1 MKRFLIPLLAAL
13 ALPAAVNA
21 ESWYLLTSNNSGTHT
36 VKMRNK
42 PDCDY
47 WAKEFVNLKG
57 SDHWKGF
64 RSASP
69 SAICVLGK

>member
-1 MKRFLIPLLAAL
+1 MRKLLIPLLATF
-13 ALPAAVNA
+13 ALPTVVNA
-21 ESWYLLTSNNSGTHT
+21 ETWYLLAGSSHGSHT

-47 WAKEFVNLKG
+47 WATEFVNLRK

-64 RSASP
+64 RTSSP
-69 SAICVLGK
+69 AAICVLGE

>member
-1 MKRFLIPLLAAL
+1 MRKLLLFSFFLGFTS
-13 ALPAAVNA
+13 AVNS
-21 ESWYLLTSNNSGTHT
+21 ESWYLLAGNNHGTHT

-47 WAKEFVNLKG
+47 WAKEFVNLIK
-57 SDHWKGF
+57 SDHWKGN

>member
-1 MKRFLIPLLAAL
+1 MRKLLFLPLLL
-13 ALPAAVNA
+13 GFTSAVNA
-21 ESWYLLTSNNSGTHT
+21 ESWYLLAGNNYGTHT